1 MDFIIFILL
10 GALAGWLA
18 GKIMKG
24 SGFGFL
30 WNVLLGIGGAVV
42 GGWMFS
48 FLGINANGTVG
59 GIITATVGA
68 IVVLYVAKFFKKG
81 NS

>member
-1 MDFIIFILL
+1 MNFIIFILL

-42 GGWMFS
+42 GGWLFD
-48 FLGINANGTVG
+48 FVGINADGTIG
-59 GIITATVGA
+59 SIITAVIGA
-68 IVVLYVAKFFKKG
+68 IVVLAG
-81 NS
+81 R